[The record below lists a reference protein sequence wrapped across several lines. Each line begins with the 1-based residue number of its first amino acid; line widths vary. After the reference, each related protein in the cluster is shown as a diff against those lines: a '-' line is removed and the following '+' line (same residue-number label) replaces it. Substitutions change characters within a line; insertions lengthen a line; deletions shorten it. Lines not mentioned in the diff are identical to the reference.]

1 MPRNSTLPE
10 SEHGSMRMLASSVPI
25 KEAGRGCICIL
36 GNLATLATWKTGL
49 TLGGSRA
56 SASRIRQAQEGPC
69 GSRATV
75 SIEPQRGSGATVSAE
90 LHLLDVSPP

>member
-1 MPRNSTLPE
+1 
-10 SEHGSMRMLASSVPI
+10 MLASSVPI

-75 SIEPQRGSGATVSAE
+75 SIERRCGWSAASRSRIFK
-90 LHLLDVSPP
+90 LAAG